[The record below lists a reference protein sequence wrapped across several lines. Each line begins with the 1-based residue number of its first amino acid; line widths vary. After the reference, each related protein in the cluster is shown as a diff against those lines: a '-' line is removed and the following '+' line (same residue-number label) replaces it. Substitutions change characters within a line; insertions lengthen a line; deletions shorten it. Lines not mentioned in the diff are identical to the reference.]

1 MTKEPSAREQQVLAR
16 IAQGKTS
23 KQIAAELGIS
33 LRTVNTHREN
43 IAKKIGSSSLAAMI
57 RYAIEYEQRE
67 ARNHSEPAQHAEP

>member
-1 MTKEPSAREQQVLAR
+1 MTQEPSPRESQVLDR

-23 KQIAAELGIS
+23 KQIAVELGIS

-57 RYAIEYEQRE
+57 RYAIERE
-67 ARNHSEPAQHAEP
+67 KNI

>member
-23 KQIAAELGIS
+23 KQIAVELGIS

-57 RYAIEYEQRE
+57 RYAIEYELRTKE
-67 ARNHSEPAQHAEP
+67 AQQ

>member
-1 MTKEPSAREQQVLAR
+1 MTKEPSAREQQVLAH

-57 RYAIEYEQRE
+57 RYAIEYELRGARKTEE
-67 ARNHSEPAQHAEP
+67 AAQHADP

>member
-1 MTKEPSAREQQVLAR
+1 MKNEPSPREQEVLSR

-57 RYAIEYEQRE
+57 RFAIEYELK
-67 ARNHSEPAQHAEP
+67 SKTAE

>member
-23 KQIAAELGIS
+23 KQIAVELGIS

-57 RYAIEYEQRE
+57 RYAIEYELRG
-67 ARNHSEPAQHAEP
+67 ARRDGQTAEHADS

>member
-1 MTKEPSAREQQVLAR
+1 MSKEPSPREREVLAH

-23 KQIAAELGIS
+23 KQIAADLGIS

-57 RYAIEYEQRE
+57 RYAIE
-67 ARNHSEPAQHAEP
+67 AELKQSTAK

>member
-57 RYAIEYEQRE
+57 RFAIEYEQRALTGDGE
-67 ARNHSEPAQHAEP
+67 TAQRADP

>member
-57 RYAIEYEQRE
+57 RYAIDYEQRAAKDGGE
-67 ARNHSEPAQHAEP
+67 TAQHAGP